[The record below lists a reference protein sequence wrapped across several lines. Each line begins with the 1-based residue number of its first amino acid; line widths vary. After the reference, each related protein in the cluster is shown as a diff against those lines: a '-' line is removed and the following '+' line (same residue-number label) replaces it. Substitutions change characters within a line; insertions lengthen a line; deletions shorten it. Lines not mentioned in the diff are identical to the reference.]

1 MPKAGHVTG
10 TDRWEV
16 EEILDYRLSPA
27 IHSPSIAE
35 PDAKRM
41 VYFVI
46 KWAHYDEDELTL
58 EDAINLL
65 SSLNLVKKFL
75 KTRGLALEMNL
86 EREESWLVPLERTD

>member
-1 MPKAGHVTG
+1 LTNFYANILEQTCSELAPFPMPKAGHVTG

-58 EDAINLL
+58 EDEK
-65 SSLNLVKKFL
+65 V
-75 KTRGLALEMNL
+75 
-86 EREESWLVPLERTD
+86 